1 MESSARQPRSTGAG
15 DRPRSPAQLFCLVIG
30 ATLVLVGVLGFFV
43 EAKFDMSTGGDPGAL
58 DGENLIIFEVNGWH
72 NTVHILSGLF
82 LLALMGR
89 HATARIAALSF
100 GAIYAVVTLIGL
112 IDGTDVL
119 GLLPVNPADNIL
131 HILLTVAAFAAA
143 LAPAPDRFATARAA

>member
-1 MESSARQPRSTGAG
+1 MESSARQSRPTGAG

-43 EAKFDMSTGGDPGAL
+43 EAKFDTSTGGDPGAL

-143 LAPAPDRFATARAA
+143 LVPAPDRFATARAA

>member
-1 MESSARQPRSTGAG
+1 
-15 DRPRSPAQLFCLVIG
+15 
-30 ATLVLVGVLGFFV
+30 VLVGVLGFFV
-43 EAKFDMSTGGDPGAL
+43 EAKFDTSTGGDPGAL

>member
-43 EAKFDMSTGGDPGAL
+43 EAKFDTSTGGDPGAL

>member
-1 MESSARQPRSTGAG
+1 
-15 DRPRSPAQLFCLVIG
+15 
-30 ATLVLVGVLGFFV
+30 
-43 EAKFDMSTGGDPGAL
+43 
-58 DGENLIIFEVNGWH
+58 
-72 NTVHILSGLF
+72 
-82 LLALMGR
+82 
-89 HATARIAALSF
+89 
-100 GAIYAVVTLIGL
+100 L

>member
-1 MESSARQPRSTGAG
+1 MESSARQSRSTGAG

-43 EAKFDMSTGGDPGAL
+43 EAKFDTSTGGDPGAL